1 MSTRSRVGVL
11 LPNGSVKS
19 IYIHHD
25 GYPEGVGDILVNH
38 YTTLDKINKLLDLGD
53 LSSLGTEP
61 ISNPNAWKAP
71 STDNKA
77 SWLLQYRKLHPDNM
91 CDTYASRGEH
101 CPAMVNNSIEEYRKC
116 TKYCMGEY
124 LYLFQDGEWYVSSP
138 EELDLKL
145 VKEVL

>member
-1 MSTRSRVGVL
+1 MSTRGRIGIK
-11 LPNGSVKS
+11 NKDGTITS
-19 IYIHHD
+19 IYVHHD
-25 GYPEGVGDILVNH
+25 SYPSGVGEVLFENYNDE
-38 YTTLDKINKLLDLGD
+38 TKIRKLMELGD

-61 ISNPNAWKAP
+61 ISNPNAWKTP

-124 LYLFQDGEWYVSSP
+124 LYLFQDGEWYVSSS